1 VTGEKADAAE
11 TLKGRQPI
19 TKGSG
24 LTGSE
29 RKLVSRCESSFL
41 RLWSWPNVFRDDAPA
56 REICDVLVVFG
67 NQLVI
72 FSDKDCAFPDTGDTS
87 VDWSRWFKKAVL
99 ASAEQVWG
107 AERWIR
113 SHPDRVFTDSS
124 CRTRV
129 PFSIDIN
136 EGTTFHRVVV
146 ARGSARRTEK
156 AFGGSGSLMVDSKLK
171 GTEHLPSA
179 PGFRPFTV
187 GNLDPS
193 RGFIHVVDD
202 ATFDILLDTLDTI
215 DDFTRYL
222 SKKQALFEGPVRII
236 ACGEEDL
243 LARYLRGI
251 DKDGEHG
258 FRVPERFDL
267 WALEEGGWRAFESH
281 PERLAQKKA
290 DEISYTWDRLIDKF
304 ASHQLEGTSM
314 AGGSDI
320 EDVERALRIM
330 AAEPRTHRRMLSR
343 ALLGALEAGDHS
355 DRFHRVVPGGEGKPT
370 YVFLTLKRP
379 QSVTDEAYRRVRRR
393 MLGAAITIAR
403 VESTTDASCVVGI
416 ATGPLGKPNDLQS
429 EDLGFLE
436 AKVDDDMRE
445 EARREQRELRIWND
459 PSKLRSSHAREYEYP
474 LRGERLLKKGRSRN
488 EQCPC
493 GSGNKVKR
501 CCGSTLKH

>member
-1 VTGEKADAAE
+1 MTGEKADAAE
-11 TLKGRQPI
+11 TPKGRQPI

-136 EGTTFHRVVV
+136 EVTTFHRVVV

-258 FRVPERFDL
+258 FRVPERLDL
-267 WALEEGGWRAFESH
+267 
-281 PERLAQKKA
+281 
-290 DEISYTWDRLIDKF
+290 
-304 ASHQLEGTSM
+304 
-314 AGGSDI
+314 
-320 EDVERALRIM
+320 
-330 AAEPRTHRRMLSR
+330 
-343 ALLGALEAGDHS
+343 
-355 DRFHRVVPGGEGKPT
+355 
-370 YVFLTLKRP
+370 
-379 QSVTDEAYRRVRRR
+379 
-393 MLGAAITIAR
+393 
-403 VESTTDASCVVGI
+403 
-416 ATGPLGKPNDLQS
+416 
-429 EDLGFLE
+429 
-436 AKVDDDMRE
+436 
-445 EARREQRELRIWND
+445 
-459 PSKLRSSHAREYEYP
+459 
-474 LRGERLLKKGRSRN
+474 
-488 EQCPC
+488 
-493 GSGNKVKR
+493 
-501 CCGSTLKH
+501 